1 MPRATELISQVA
13 GATGLTYDEVWR
25 HARYL
30 REDDLFVRETKS
42 PKSWR
47 VGTRDAANL
56 LASII
61 SGEPAVRAAA
71 AVRRMQE
78 AQLDKD
84 GTSTLENY
92 FQWAP
97 GELRSEFSHRR
108 GFIDAIEG
116 LVTFIGK
123 VHSSFSNDFRNTI
136 VSYEMLSN
144 RGEIELRGITD
155 FSGSNPIIKDK
166 LAHLWY
172 FDELNEFAGDL
183 AHSRHIGWDTLKAAA
198 RALRDA

>member
-1 MPRATELISQVA
+1 MARATELISQVA
-13 GATGLTYDEVWR
+13 SATGLTYEEVWR

-47 VGTRDAANL
+47 VGPRDAAHL
-56 LASII
+56 LGSII

-71 AVRRMQE
+71 AVRRMQD

-97 GELRSEFSHRR
+97 SELRSEFSHKR
-108 GFIDAIEG
+108 GFLDAIEG

-123 VHSSFSNDFRNTI
+123 VHSSISDDFHNTI
-136 VSYEMLSN
+136 VRYETLCN
-144 RGEIELRGITD
+144 RGDIELTSIVD
-155 FSGSNPIIKDK
+155 FSDPKPRIKDR

-172 FDELNEFAGDL
+172 ADELNEFSGDL
-183 AHSRHIGWDTLKAAA
+183 VQSRYIGWSTLKAAA